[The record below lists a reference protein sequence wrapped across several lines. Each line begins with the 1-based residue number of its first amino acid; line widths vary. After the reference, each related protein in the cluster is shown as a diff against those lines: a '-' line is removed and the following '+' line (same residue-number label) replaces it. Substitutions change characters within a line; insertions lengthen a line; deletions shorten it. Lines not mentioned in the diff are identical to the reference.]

1 MLIWEENGA
10 DARREGTN
18 LLRVRWPGPSPPSPS
33 SYPRPSDLDLAKL
46 RKEAKEM
53 VKEAERFLS
62 PTFLPL
68 PLCGREEQ
76 GAWGNGAKNLSED
89 GAYV

>member
-1 MLIWEENGA
+1 
-10 DARREGTN
+10 
-18 LLRVRWPGPSPPSPS
+18 
-33 SYPRPSDLDLAKL
+33 
-46 RKEAKEM
+46 M